1 MKPDPHK
8 SLSNA
13 QMKGLEWSRG
23 SHNLP
28 SDAQQ
33 AIKRLGRPPVDQ
45 PKMKT
50 TLRIDPDVL
59 SAFKQSGAGWQT
71 RINALLREHM
81 PK

>member
-8 SLSNA
+8 PLSDKQMNALQWSHGSHALPDNA
-13 QMKGLEWSRG
+13 Q
-23 SHNLP
+23 H
-28 SDAQQ
+28 
-33 AIKRLGRPPVDQ
+33 AIKRLGRPPIDQ

-59 SAFKQSGAGWQT
+59 TAFKQTGAGWQT